1 MKKKDSTN
9 KIDIVNR
16 SPILSEKTIV
26 FIIIAVV
33 SASILFTGKLYR
45 SNKLEIEKTNIV
57 TAQIVEVGTRWS
69 GGTRLSKKGYIKFQY
84 KANDGKVSGTL
95 ESLHIRDNLNQY
107 HVGDCIELI
116 INSENKEIFKWNEL
130 KGSFKC
136 P

>member
-1 MKKKDSTN
+1 MKKNDSSN
-9 KIDIVNR
+9 KIDIVKR
-16 SPILSEKTIV
+16 SPFLSEKTIA

-45 SNKLEIEKTNIV
+45 SNKLEKEKTNIV
-57 TAQIVEVGTRWS
+57 TAQIIEVGTRWG

-84 KANDGKVSGTL
+84 TANDGKISGSI
-95 ESLHIRDNLNQY
+95 ESFQIRDNLNQY
-107 HVGDCIELI
+107 HVGDCIELT